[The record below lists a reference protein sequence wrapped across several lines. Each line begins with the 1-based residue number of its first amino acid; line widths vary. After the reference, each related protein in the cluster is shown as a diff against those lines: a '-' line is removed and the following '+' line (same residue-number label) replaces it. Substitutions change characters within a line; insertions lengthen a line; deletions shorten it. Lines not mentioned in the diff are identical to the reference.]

1 MRREPFKSDLKGQ
14 FEMLMPKQ
22 RNKGQMCN
30 YAAVSL
36 PSGSETHRRIEEESS
51 IQRGGCRNN
60 AQEARPR
67 GAEGGL
73 QTLQCEIDSLQ
84 VSLDL

>member
-1 MRREPFKSDLKGQ
+1 
-14 FEMLMPKQ
+14 
-22 RNKGQMCN
+22 MCN
-30 YAAVSL
+30 YATVFL
-36 PSGSETHRRIEEESS
+36 LSGSETHQRIEEESS

-84 VSLDL
+84 VSLDLWINPQAFNELQKEPWDWWSKNMTSV